1 VMHLLWV
8 LPLVAGLAARWS
20 GKLESI
26 AMLVALMCGLI
37 GLAYL
42 LMRPRGIAPPRPN
55 RNETR
60 ATSSETYPRRR
71 DGDTP
76 RKRAQPVALTQG
88 QYIKLR
94 RCPAVVCLPSDGNPG

>member
-42 LMRPRGIAPPRPN
+42 LMRPRGIAPPRAQQE
-55 RNETR
+55 RDTR
-60 ATSSETYPRRR
+60 DVER
-71 DGDTP
+71 D
-76 RKRAQPVALTQG
+76 
-88 QYIKLR
+88 
-94 RCPAVVCLPSDGNPG
+94 LPPPPGW